1 MKITSVSSS
10 ISCGHSRVVLISRS
24 NGMHLG
30 VVCILVS
37 LVDLLVVGSMG
48 LLIGKGGCEFWSMK
62 LASPSL
68 EGVDV
73 GGREYKGEELSSRT
87 SFIGG
92 WSSIGS
98 CSSSQMEKRVSR
110 SFSIMQLLMDSYIN
124 EIVIWTTL

>member
-1 MKITSVSSS
+1 
-10 ISCGHSRVVLISRS
+10 
-24 NGMHLG
+24 MHFGEFGRPLSG
-30 VVCILVS
+30 WFHGFVNWE
-37 LVDLLVVGSMG
+37 
-48 LLIGKGGCEFWSMK
+48 GGCEFWSMK

-110 SFSIMQLLMDSYIN
+110 SFSVLQLLMDSYIN

>member
-1 MKITSVSSS
+1 
-10 ISCGHSRVVLISRS
+10 
-24 NGMHLG
+24 MHLG

-73 GGREYKGEELSSRT
+73 GGREYKGEELSGTT
-87 SFIGG
+87 SLESGA
-92 WSSIGS
+92 WR
-98 CSSSQMEKRVSR
+98 Q
-110 SFSIMQLLMDSYIN
+110 QLLYTWLLISN
-124 EIVIWTTL
+124 CERRC